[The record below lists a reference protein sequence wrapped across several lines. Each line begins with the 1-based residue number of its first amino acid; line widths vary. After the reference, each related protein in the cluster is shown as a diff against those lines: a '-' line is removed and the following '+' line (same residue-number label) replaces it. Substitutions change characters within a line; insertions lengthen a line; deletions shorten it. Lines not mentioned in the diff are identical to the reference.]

1 MKTTFLFQRGNYVL
15 MLAGLAL
22 IVLGFV
28 LMSGGGS
35 EDPNVYNP
43 ELFSTRRIVVAP
55 FLIVVG
61 FAVEIWA
68 IMRKP
73 KAD

>member
-43 ELFSTRRIVVAP
+43 ELFSARRIVVAP

-61 FAVEIWA
+61 FAVEVWA

-73 KAD
+73 KAE

>member
-61 FAVEIWA
+61 FAVEVWA
-68 IMRKP
+68 VMRKP
-73 KAD
+73 KAE

>member
-15 MLAGLAL
+15 MLAGIAL

-43 ELFSTRRIVVAP
+43 ELFSARRIVVAP

-61 FAVEIWA
+61 FAVEVWA

-73 KAD
+73 KAE

>member
-1 MKTTFLFQRGNYVL
+1 

-61 FAVEIWA
+61 FAVEVWA

-73 KAD
+73 KAE

>member
-15 MLAGLAL
+15 MLAGITL

-28 LMSGGGS
+28 LLTGGGS

-43 ELFSTRRIVVAP
+43 ELFSARRIVVAP

-61 FAVEIWA
+61 FAVEVWA
-68 IMRKP
+68 IMRTP
-73 KAD
+73 KAE

>member
-1 MKTTFLFQRGNYVL
+1 MKTPFLFQRGNYVL

-43 ELFSTRRIVVAP
+43 ELFSARRIVVAP
-55 FLIVVG
+55 FLIVLG
-61 FAVEIWA
+61 FAVEVWA

-73 KAD
+73 KAE

>member
-1 MKTTFLFQRGNYVL
+1 MKSTFLFERGNYVL

-22 IVLGFV
+22 IVLGFL

-43 ELFSTRRIVVAP
+43 ELFSARRIVVAP
-55 FLIVVG
+55 LFIVMG
-61 FAVEIWA
+61 FALEVWA
-68 IMRKP
+68 IMRKS
-73 KAD
+73 KA

>member
-43 ELFSTRRIVVAP
+43 ELFSERRIVVAP
-55 FLIVVG
+55 FLIVLG
-61 FAVEIWA
+61 FAVEVWA

-73 KAD
+73 KAE

>member
-43 ELFSTRRIVVAP
+43 ELFSARRIVVAP
-55 FLIVVG
+55 FLIVLG
-61 FAVEIWA
+61 FAVEVWA

-73 KAD
+73 KAE

>member
-22 IVLGFV
+22 IVLGFL

-61 FAVEIWA
+61 FAVEVWA

-73 KAD
+73 KAE

>member
-22 IVLGFV
+22 IVLGLV

-43 ELFSTRRIVVAP
+43 ELFSARRIVVAP
-55 FLIVVG
+55 FLIVLG
-61 FAVEIWA
+61 FAVEVWA

-73 KAD
+73 KAE

>member
-1 MKTTFLFQRGNYVL
+1 MKTTFLFERSNYVL

-43 ELFSTRRIVVAP
+43 ELFSARRIVVAP
-55 FLIVVG
+55 FLVVVG
-61 FAVEIWA
+61 FAVEVWA

-73 KAD
+73 KAE

>member
-61 FAVEIWA
+61 FAVEVWA

-73 KAD
+73 KAE